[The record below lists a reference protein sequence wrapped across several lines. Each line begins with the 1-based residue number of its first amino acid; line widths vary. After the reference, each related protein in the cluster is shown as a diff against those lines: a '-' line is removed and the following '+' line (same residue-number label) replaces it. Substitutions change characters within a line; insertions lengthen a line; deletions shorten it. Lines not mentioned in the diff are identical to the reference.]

1 MRCLINS
8 FDKAR
13 EFVIV
18 ANQCSG
24 EIDVK
29 QRHFIVDGKSIVG
42 VMSLNLGQ
50 PVEVSCSDAKDELL
64 LSEFADEERAL
75 EGKEM

>member
-8 FDKAR
+8 FNKAR

-18 ANQCSG
+18 ANQCFG

-29 QRHFIVDGKSIVG
+29 QGHFIVDGKSVVG

-50 PVEVSCSDAKDELL
+50 PVEVVCSDVRDESL
-64 LSEFADEERAL
+64 LSEFAEEERVL
-75 EGKEM
+75 

>member
-18 ANQCSG
+18 ANQ

-29 QRHFIVDGKSIVG
+29 QGHFIVDGKSVVG
-42 VMSLNLGQ
+42 VMSLNLGR
-50 PVEVSCSDAKDELL
+50 PVEVTCSDAKDESL
-64 LSEFADEERAL
+64 LSEFADEERVL
-75 EGKEM
+75 